1 MATRLPIIDLPQTTT
16 TQRAVARGQAAV
28 DDLQTAQRSAQV
40 SRQQPID
47 TDGTRLQSIISKN
60 ISVVSQP
67 LKFVQTPTQVVI
79 GSTTGESANPKQITT
94 IVTSPTDTVVVPNQ
108 VTTITTAVNV
118 ATATSTTVVTSD
130 PAIRVQPVSVIPV
143 TTATT
148 NKVVNTRG
156 GNTANTANTSNNATT
171 VINQRYTQ
179 NYQVNNPGGADG
191 EVQFYANG
199 KFSADSDFKYYSST
213 DTLQLNGWLKTG
225 NLQVGEIANLGQAN
239 NLIILGGTNG
249 DILRTDG
256 KGNLSWTSIAVA
268 SSSNNINDGTSLIS
282 IETNSNVNFTVGGNS
297 NVMIVTDRGAVA
309 NVFTSNNFVLGN
321 ATTTISTTRWL
332 DAMTATVNPT
342 VLFTT
347 ANTISSV
354 DVHITADDGNSK
366 QITKM
371 LSVTKGETTTY
382 SQYGNVTIGT
392 EMASFYMDQSN
403 GLVRVITRPSSSDR
417 VDYRLVVTLYN

>member
-1 MATRLPIIDLPQTTT
+1 MATQLPIIDLPQTT

-28 DDLQTAQRSAQV
+28 DDLQTNQRSAQV
-40 SRQQPID
+40 ARQQAVSVSTLTATEVGRAITQIAAAAPVSEQATII
-47 TDGTRLQSIISKN
+47 GASEPQVQRQLQANITAARTVANAGGN
-60 ISVVSQP
+60 ISRVAANAI
-67 LKFVQTPTQVVI
+67 PTQQPSTVV
-79 GSTTGESANPKQITT
+79 NQQITQR
-94 IVTSPTDTVVVPNQ
+94 IQ
-108 VTTITTAVNV
+108 
-118 ATATSTTVVTSD
+118 
-130 PAIRVQPVSVIPV
+130 
-143 TTATT
+143 
-148 NKVVNTRG
+148 VNT
-156 GNTANTANTSNNATT
+156 
-171 VINQRYTQ
+171 
-179 NYQVNNPGGADG
+179 PGGSLPGEIQFFSDGRFAADKD
-191 EVQFYANG
+191 FRYW
-199 KFSADSDFKYYSST
+199 SDS
-213 DTLQLNGWLKTG
+213 DTLQINGWVKTENLLVG
-225 NLQVGEIANLGQAN
+225 NVANLGHVAN
-239 NLIILGGTNG
+239 LEIYGGTRG
-249 DILRTDG
+249 DVLRTDG
-256 KGNLSWTSIAVA
+256 RGNISWASLAIAGG
-268 SSSNNINDGTSLIS
+268 SNNINDGNTVVS
-282 IETNSNVNFTVGGNS
+282 IETDSNVNFTVNNNS